1 MKATTWDI
9 VCAANQHLDII
20 GARFKLVQFFPGRYQ
35 AIAVDASGT
44 AWANRKIGS
53 PMNEE
58 QTRKFIKTVVFKH
71 QQSSSRSFQRQ

>member
-1 MKATTWDI
+1 MKASTWDI

-20 GARFKLVQFFPGRYQ
+20 DARFTLVQFFPGRYQ
-35 AIAVDASGT
+35 VIAVDDKGT

-58 QTRKFIKTVVFKH
+58 QTRDFVKTVVFNH
-71 QQSSSRSFQRQ
+71 QCKTPRPFQR

>member
-1 MKATTWDI
+1 MKATTWDM

-20 GARFKLVQFFPGRYQ
+20 GARFTLVQFFPGRYQ
-35 AIAVDASGT
+35 AIAVDDKGT

-58 QTRKFIKTVVFKH
+58 QTRQFVKTVVFKH
-71 QQSSSRSFQRQ
+71 QQPSSVPFQRQ